1 MKGALENITRDDAR
15 QGIGTAQ
22 TELNIAILHH
32 STDGKECDDC
42 VHSAVKIGVDCSQLT
57 VYLY

>member
-1 MKGALENITRDDAR
+1 MTQDKVYLGA
-15 QGIGTAQ
+15 AQ
-22 TELNIAILHH
+22 TELNIAMLHH